1 MINQNFIYEKWM
13 NQSKIDQENK
23 ENELAF
29 KKFLEEEAA
38 ENKMKAEKIEGQ
50 GWECPVCMTDIDRD
64 RFGILECSHIFHPEC
79 IGAYLKAK
87 IEEGETDILCPME
100 GCKTVLDVGDI
111 YQYSDPDLKE
121 KF

>member
-64 RFGILECSHIFHPEC
+64 RFGIL
-79 IGAYLKAK
+79 
-87 IEEGETDILCPME
+87 
-100 GCKTVLDVGDI
+100 
-111 YQYSDPDLKE
+111 
-121 KF
+121 